1 MNRYLLIVFLV
12 YLTFSCK
19 AQDDC
24 FVLSLPESNQVLHV
38 NSEGQILKTFKCRNG
53 YDAWQTKD
61 GYTIAC
67 NHFGIKVFDSNDSLM
82 LNYQTDSEV
91 FSCQPLKKQ
100 RILIG
105 ECSAGRLIEIDYEG
119 KIVNEVK
126 LSYKVGGHVCFRSC
140 RKTSKNTYLVA
151 HYGDKT
157 VREYNGKGKVINEFE
172 RPNHVYAAER
182 TSDGRTIISDQFM
195 ISVYNKKNELVWEWN
210 AEDHPELGVYHL
222 TGFELLPSNELLV
235 CNWLGH
241 YPLHK
246 GIPMFSV
253 DFDKNI
259 TWKYSFDKAISPTEI
274 NLIK

>member
-1 MNRYLLIVFLV
+1 
-12 YLTFSCK
+12 
-19 AQDDC
+19 
-24 FVLSLPESNQVLHV
+24 
-38 NSEGQILKTFKCRNG
+38 
-53 YDAWQTKD
+53 
-61 GYTIAC
+61 
-67 NHFGIKVFDSNDSLM
+67 
-82 LNYQTDSEV
+82 
-91 FSCQPLKKQ
+91 
-100 RILIG
+100 
-105 ECSAGRLIEIDYEG
+105 
-119 KIVNEVK
+119 
-126 LSYKVGGHVCFRSC
+126 
-140 RKTSKNTYLVA
+140 
-151 HYGDKT
+151 
-157 VREYNGKGKVINEFE
+157 
-172 RPNHVYAAER
+172 
-182 TSDGRTIISDQFM
+182 M